1 MKRILLT
8 ISVLAAAVL
17 AAGTSAQ
24 AAGAIPA
31 KGGTAERPVKVSC
44 VGNSVT
50 FGMLIEDREH
60 NSYPAQLQ
68 RMLGP
73 GYEVGNFGRSGAT
86 LLRHGHMPYFDQAE
100 FRRAMDFAGDIVV
113 IHLGL
118 NDTDPRDW
126 PNYRDEFVGDYLAL
140 IDSLRSVNPQ
150 ARVMIAL
157 MSPIGDRHRRFISGT
172 QLWHSEIQETIRT
185 VAGLAGVELIDFH
198 TPLYAY
204 PWLLP
209 DALHPNVEGAGL
221 LAKTVYQEITGDY
234 GGLRLPMLYGDG
246 MVIQRREPVRI
257 AGTADAGTA
266 VTVRL
271 GDREGRA
278 VTGKDGRWAVTLP
291 AMEAARDLTLTVAT
305 DRGEQKAFKDVAVGE
320 VWLCSGQ
327 SNMEFSLGQALG
339 AAEDIA
345 AASDAD
351 LRLFDMEA
359 LYATDNVAWPAEYL
373 DSLNHL
379 QYYAP
384 AKWTASA
391 PESARRFSAIG
402 YYFGKMLRDSLD
414 VPVGLIHNAIGGS
427 TTESW
432 IDRNTLE
439 SQFPAILKDWL
450 NNDFIQDWARGRAA
464 KNISARTEL
473 PETSRYGALA
483 NAREVTRH
491 PYEPCYLFEAG
502 MLPLEAYNIKGVIWY
517 QGESNAHNFEAHE
530 QLFPMLV
537 DSWRN
542 YFGKPDLPFHY
553 VQLSSLNRPS
563 WTWFRDS
570 QRRLLASRPHLGMV
584 VTSDV
589 GDETDVHPR
598 RKKPV
603 GERLGIQVLTD
614 VYHATA
620 PGTPSHGPYVQ
631 SVTPGLDGRI
641 WVSFGAERGLRP
653 SDGERIIG
661 FEVLDAADGRFHEV
675 GAKVA
680 RLGAYDCIEL
690 DASALQRPAAV
701 RYGWQPYTLA
711 NLVGGTGLPASTFRV
726 DL

>member
-1 MKRILLT
+1 MKRT
-8 ISVLAAAVL
+8 IWSICVLAATVF
-17 AAGTSAQ
+17 
-24 AAGAIPA
+24 AAGAGAPA
-31 KGGTAERPVKVSC
+31 RAAEPGKPVKVSC

-50 FGMLIEDREH
+50 FGMRIENREQD
-60 NSYPAQLQ
+60 SYPAQLQ
-68 RMLGP
+68 RMLGD
-73 GYEVGNFGRSGAT
+73 GFEVGNFGHSGAT
-86 LLRHGHMPYFDQAE
+86 LLRHGHMPYFEQPE
-100 FRRAMDFAGDIVV
+100 FRQAMDFAGDIVV

-118 NDTDPRDW
+118 NDTDPRNW

-140 IDSLRSVNPQ
+140 IDSLRSVNPK

-157 MSPIGDRHRRFISGT
+157 MTPIADRHRRFNSGT
-172 QLWHSEIQETIRT
+172 KLWHGEIQEAIRT
-185 VAGLAGVELIDFH
+185 VSVLAGTELIDFH
-198 TPLYAY
+198 TPLYPY

-209 DALHPNVEGAGL
+209 DALHPNAEGAGL
-221 LAKTVYQEITGDY
+221 LAKTVYQEITGNY
-234 GGLRLPMLYGDG
+234 GGLQLPMLYGDG

-271 GDREGRA
+271 GDLKGSA
-278 VTGKDGRWAVTLP
+278 VTGKDGRWAVVLP
-291 AMEAARDLTLTVAT
+291 AMEAARGLQLDIAT
-305 DRGEQKAFKDVAVGE
+305 DRNEKRVFRDVAVGE

-327 SNMEFSLGQALG
+327 SNMEFPLAQSIG
-339 AAEDIA
+339 AADDIA
-345 AASDAD
+345 ASADAD

-359 LYATDNVAWPAEYL
+359 LHPTDNVVWPAEYL

-384 AKWTASA
+384 TRWEKAA
-391 PESARRFSAIG
+391 PESVRRFSAIG

-439 SQFPAILKDWL
+439 TRFSAILSDWL

-464 KNISARTEL
+464 LNISARTDL
-473 PETSRYGALA
+473 PETSRYGAHA
-483 NAREVTRH
+483 NARDITRH

-530 QLFPMLV
+530 QLFPLLV
-537 DSWRN
+537 DSWRA

-570 QRRLLASRPHLGMV
+570 QRRLLTSRPHLGMV
-584 VTSDV
+584 VSSDV
-589 GDETDVHPR
+589 GNETDVHPR
-598 RKKPV
+598 AKKPV

-631 SVTPGLDGRI
+631 TVTPGADGRL
-641 WVSFGAERGLRP
+641 WVSFGPEKGLHAA
-653 SDGERIIG
+653 DGGTITG

-675 GAKVA
+675 TAKPA
-680 RLGAYDCIEL
+680 SFGGNDCIEL
-690 DASALQRPAAV
+690 DCTALKQPAAV

>member
-1 MKRILLT
+1 MKRTLLT
-8 ISVLAAAVL
+8 ISVLTAAVL
-17 AAGTSAQ
+17 ATGTGAQ
-24 AAGAIPA
+24 AAGTTSATT
-31 KGGTAERPVKVSC
+31 GTERTVKVSC

-100 FRRAMDFAGDIVV
+100 FRQAMDFAGDIVV

-198 TPLYAY
+198 APLYAY

-209 DALHPNVEGAGL
+209 DALHPNAEGAGL

-234 GGLRLPMLYGDG
+234 GGLQLPMLYGDG
-246 MVIQRREPVRI
+246 MVLQRREPVRI

-271 GDREGRA
+271 GDLKGSA
-278 VTGKDGRWAVTLP
+278 VTGKDGRWAVVLP
-291 AMEAARDLTLTVAT
+291 AMEAARDLQLEITT
-305 DRGEQKAFKDVAVGE
+305 DRKEKIVCKDVAVGE

-327 SNMEFSLGQALG
+327 SNMEFSTGQALDV
-339 AAEDIA
+339 ADDIA
-345 AASDAD
+345 ASADAD
-351 LRLFDMEA
+351 LRLYDMEA
-359 LYATDNVAWPAEYL
+359 LHPTDNVAWPVEYL

-384 AKWTASA
+384 TTWKKAS
-391 PESARRFSAIG
+391 PESVRRFSAIG
-402 YYFGKMLRDSLD
+402 YFFGKMLRDSLD

-439 SQFPAILKDWL
+439 TQFPAILKDWL
-450 NNDFIQDWARGRAA
+450 NNDFIQDWARGRG
-464 KNISARTEL
+464 KLNISARMEL
-473 PETSRYGALA
+473 PETSRYGAQA
-483 NAREVTRH
+483 NAREITRH

-502 MLPLEAYNIKGVIWY
+502 MMPLEAYNIKGVIWY

-530 QLFPMLV
+530 QLFPLLV
-537 DSWRN
+537 DSWRT
-542 YFGKPDLPFHY
+542 YFGKPELPFHY

-570 QRRLLASRPHLGMV
+570 QRRLLDARPNLGMV
-584 VTSDV
+584 VTSDL
-589 GDETDVHPR
+589 GDPQDVHPR

-631 SVTPGLDGRI
+631 TVTPGLDGHL
-641 WVSFGAERGLRP
+641 WVSFGSEKGLHA
-653 SDGERIIG
+653 SEGDKIIG
-661 FEVLDAADGRFHEV
+661 FEVLDARDGRFHDVE
-675 GAKVA
+675 AKVVP
-680 RLGAYDCIEL
+680 LGAFDCIEL
-690 DASALQRPAAV
+690 DCKALGQPAAV

>member
-1 MKRILLT
+1 MFFG
-8 ISVLAAAVL
+8 VGMNAP
-17 AAGTSAQ
+17 
-24 AAGAIPA
+24 AAGAALCETTPVS
-31 KGGTAERPVKVSC
+31 GPERPVKVAC

-50 FGMLIEDREH
+50 FGMLIEDRE
-60 NSYPAQLQ
+60 NRSYPAQLQ
-68 RMLGP
+68 RMLGD

-86 LLRHGHMPYFDQAE
+86 LLRHGHMPYFEQEE
-100 FRRAMDFAGDIVV
+100 FRKAMDFAGDIVV

-118 NDTDPRDW
+118 NDTDPRNW

-172 QLWHSEIQETIRT
+172 RLWHSEIQDAIKT
-185 VAGLAGVELIDFH
+185 VSVLAGTELIDFH

-209 DALHPNVEGAGL
+209 DALHPNAEGAGL

-246 MVIQRREPVRI
+246 MVLQRREPVRI

-271 GDREGRA
+271 GDLKGSA
-278 VTGKDGRWAVTLP
+278 VTGKDGRWAVVLP
-291 AMEAARDLTLTVAT
+291 AMEAARGLQLEITT
-305 DRGEQKAFKDVAVGE
+305 DRNERLVCKDVAVGE

-327 SNMEFSLGQALG
+327 SNMEFSTGQALDV
-339 AAEDIA
+339 ADDIA
-345 AASDAD
+345 VSADAD
-351 LRLFDMEA
+351 LRLYDMEA
-359 LYATDNVAWPAEYL
+359 LHPTDNVAWPVEYL
-373 DSLNHL
+373 DSLNRL

-384 AKWTASA
+384 TTWKAAS
-391 PESARRFSAIG
+391 PESVRRFSAIG
-402 YYFGKMLRDSLD
+402 YFFGKMLRDSLD

-439 SQFPAILKDWL
+439 TQFPAILKDWL
-450 NNDFIQDWARGRAA
+450 NNDFIQDWARGRG
-464 KNISARTEL
+464 KLNISARMEL
-473 PETSRYGALA
+473 PETSRYGAQA
-483 NAREVTRH
+483 NAREITRH

-502 MLPLEAYNIKGVIWY
+502 MLPLEAYNVKGVIWY

-530 QLFPMLV
+530 QLFPLLV
-537 DSWRN
+537 DSWRA
-542 YFGKPDLPFHY
+542 YFGKPGLPFHY

-570 QRRLLASRPHLGMV
+570 QRRLLDVRPNLGMV
-584 VTSDV
+584 VTSDL
-589 GDETDVHPR
+589 GDPWDVHPR

-614 VYHATA
+614 VYQATA

-631 SVTPGLDGRI
+631 TVTPGLDGRL
-641 WVSFGAERGLRP
+641 WVNFGPEKGLHA
-653 SDGERIIG
+653 SDGDKIIG
-661 FEVLDAADGRFHEV
+661 FEVLDAVDGRFHEV
-675 GAKVA
+675 EANVV
-680 RLGAYDCIEL
+680 RLGAFDCIEL
-690 DASALQRPAAV
+690 DCKALGQPAAV

>member
-1 MKRILLT
+1 MFFG
-8 ISVLAAAVL
+8 VGMNAP
-17 AAGTSAQ
+17 
-24 AAGAIPA
+24 AAGAA
-31 KGGTAERPVKVSC
+31 LSETASVPGPERPVKVAC

-50 FGMLIEDREH
+50 FGMLIEDRE
-60 NSYPAQLQ
+60 NRSYPAQLQ
-68 RMLGP
+68 RMLGD

-86 LLRHGHMPYFDQAE
+86 LLRHGHMPYFEQEE
-100 FRRAMDFAGDIVV
+100 FRKAMDFAGDIVV

-118 NDTDPRDW
+118 NDTDPRNW

-157 MSPIGDRHRRFISGT
+157 MSPIGDRHHRFISGT
-172 QLWHSEIQETIRT
+172 RLWHSEIQEAIKT
-185 VAGLAGVELIDFH
+185 VSVLAGTELIDFH

-209 DALHPNVEGAGL
+209 DALHPNAEGAGL
-221 LAKTVYQEITGDY
+221 LAKTVYEEITGDY

-246 MVIQRREPVRI
+246 MVLQRREPVRI

-271 GDREGRA
+271 GDLKGSA
-278 VTGKDGRWAVTLP
+278 VTGKDGRWAVVLP
-291 AMEAARDLTLTVAT
+291 AMEAARGLQLEITT
-305 DRGEQKAFKDVAVGE
+305 DRSERRVISDVAVGE

-327 SNMEFSLGQALG
+327 SNMEFPTGQALDV
-339 AAEDIA
+339 ADDIA
-345 AASDAD
+345 ASADAD
-351 LRLFDMEA
+351 LRLYDMEA
-359 LYATDNVAWPAEYL
+359 LHPTDKVAWPVEYL

-384 AKWTASA
+384 TTWKAAS
-391 PESARRFSAIG
+391 PESVRRFSAIG
-402 YYFGKMLRDSLD
+402 YFFGKMLRDSLD

-427 TTESW
+427 TAEAW

-439 SQFPAILKDWL
+439 THFPAILRDWL
-450 NNDFIQDWARGRAA
+450 NNDYIQDWARGRGRL
-464 KNISARTEL
+464 NISARMEL
-473 PETSRYGALA
+473 PETSRYGAQA
-483 NAREVTRH
+483 NAREITRH

-517 QGESNAHNFEAHE
+517 QGESNSQNFEAHE
-530 QLFPMLV
+530 QLFPLLV
-537 DSWRN
+537 DSWRT
-542 YFGKPDLPFHY
+542 YFGKPGLPFHY

-570 QRRLLASRPHLGMV
+570 QRRLLDARPNLGMV
-584 VTSDV
+584 VTSDL
-589 GDETDVHPR
+589 GDPWDVHPR

-603 GERLGIQVLTD
+603 GERLGIQVLTE

-631 SVTPGLDGRI
+631 AVTPGLGGRL
-641 WVSFGAERGLRP
+641 WVSFGPEKGLHA
-653 SDGERIIG
+653 SEGDKIIG

-675 GAKVA
+675 EANIV
-680 RLGAYDCIEL
+680 RLGAFDCIEL
-690 DASALQRPAAV
+690 DCKALGQPAAV

-711 NLVGGTGLPASTFRV
+711 NLVGGTGLPASTFRI

>member
-1 MKRILLT
+1 MKRILLVVG
-8 ISVLAAAVL
+8 VLAAMS
-17 AAGTSAQ
+17 AGTART
-24 AAGAIPA
+24 ARAGGMGPEVS
-31 KGGTAERPVKVSC
+31 GRTVKVSC

-50 FGMLIEDREH
+50 FGMRIENREQD
-60 NSYPAQLQ
+60 SYPAQLQ

-73 GYEVGNFGRSGAT
+73 GYEVGNFGKSGAT
-86 LLRHGHMPYFDQAE
+86 LLRHGHMPYFEQPEYRQAME
-100 FRRAMDFAGDIVV
+100 FAGDIVV

-118 NDTDPRDW
+118 NDTDPRNW

-150 ARVMIAL
+150 ARVMVAL

-172 QLWHSEIQETIRT
+172 KLWHGEIQEAIRT
-185 VAGLAGVELIDFH
+185 VSALSGAELIDFH
-198 TPLYAY
+198 APLYAY

-209 DALHPNVEGAGL
+209 DALHPNAEGAGL
-221 LAKTVYQEITGDY
+221 LARTVYREITGDY
-234 GGLRLPMLYGDG
+234 GGLRVPMLYGDG
-246 MVIQRREPVRI
+246 MVLQRREPVRI

-266 VTVRL
+266 VTVTV

-291 AMEAARDLTLTVAT
+291 PFEAARGLKLEIAT
-305 DRGEQKAFKDVAVGE
+305 DRGERRVFNDVAVGE

-327 SNMEFSLGQALG
+327 SNMEFPLSQSLG

-345 AASDAD
+345 ASADPD

-359 LYATDNVAWPAEYL
+359 LHPTDNVAWPAEYL

-379 QYYAP
+379 QYFAP
-384 AKWTASA
+384 ARWTPASPASA
-391 PESARRFSAIG
+391 GRFSAVG
-402 YYFGKMLRDSLD
+402 YYFGRMLRDSLQ
-414 VPVGLIHNAIGGS
+414 VPVGLIHNAVGGS

-439 SQFPAILKDWL
+439 TEFPAILNDWL
-450 NNDFIQDWARGRAA
+450 NNDFIQDWARGRGA
-464 KNISARTEL
+464 KNISARLDL
-473 PETSRYGALA
+473 PELSRYGSET
-483 NAREVTRH
+483 NARDITRH

-502 MLPLEAYNIKGVIWY
+502 MLPLEAYGIKGVIWY

-530 QLFPMLV
+530 RLFPLLV
-537 DSWRN
+537 DSWRT

-570 QRRLLASRPHLGMV
+570 QRRLLSSRPGLGMV
-584 VTSDV
+584 VTSDI

-603 GERLGIQVLTD
+603 GGRLGLQVLTD
-614 VYHATA
+614 VYRATA

-631 SVTPGLDGRI
+631 TVTSGLDGCL
-641 WVSFGAERGLRP
+641 WVGFGSEKGLHA
-653 SDGERIIG
+653 SQGDRIIG

-675 GAKVA
+675 EATVVSF
-680 RLGAYDCIEL
+680 GAYDGVRL
-690 DASALQRPAAV
+690 DCQALERPAAV

-711 NLVGGTGLPASTFRV
+711 NLVNGADLPASTFRI